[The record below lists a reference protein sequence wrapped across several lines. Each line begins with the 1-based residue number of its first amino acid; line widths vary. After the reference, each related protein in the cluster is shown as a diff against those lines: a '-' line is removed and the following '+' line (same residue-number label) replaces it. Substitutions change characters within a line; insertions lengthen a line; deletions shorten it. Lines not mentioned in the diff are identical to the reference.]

1 MKNTRKQKR
10 PVSAEN
16 IARLADKG
24 QDVSRFFTKT
34 GHMMSSIQRVKCRFR
49 VADARR
55 IGQRGK
61 GTEHQPPGGNQ
72 DTDPEG
78 A

>member
-24 QDVSRFFTKT
+24 QDVSRFFTNT
-34 GHMMSSIQRVKCRFR
+34 GHMMSPIQQ

>member
-1 MKNTRKQKR
+1 
-10 PVSAEN
+10 
-16 IARLADKG
+16 
-24 QDVSRFFTKT
+24 
-34 GHMMSSIQRVKCRFR
+34 MMSPIQR